1 MSPHQ
6 ARAAALTNDQLATRL
21 AGLAETVTLYR
32 PAERSAL
39 LAEAATR
46 LAAMPDPDAMLAMLQ
61 GGGR

>member
-1 MSPHQ
+1 MNPQQ
-6 ARAAALTNDQLATRL
+6 AAAAALTNDQLAERL

-39 LAEAATR
+39 LTEAATR
-46 LAAMPDPDAMLAMLQ
+46 LVGMPDPGTLLAMLQ